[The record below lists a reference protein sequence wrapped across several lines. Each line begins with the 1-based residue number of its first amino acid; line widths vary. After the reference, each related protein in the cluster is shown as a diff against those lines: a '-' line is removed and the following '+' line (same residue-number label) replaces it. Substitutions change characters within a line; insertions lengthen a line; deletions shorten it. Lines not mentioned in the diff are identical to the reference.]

1 VVSMIGV
8 EEKMH
13 NLRWFLGMFLL
24 AGLLALIAPAAPAL
38 ADGIIIVDP
47 PPNVPPVRLD
57 EALTI
62 KYHRV
67 TVTIED
73 QVATTRVDQL
83 FLNEN
88 SWTAE
93 GTYVFPLPKG
103 AAVSEF
109 VMWVDGQPVKAEILE
124 ADEARRIYDDIV
136 RTMRDPAL
144 LEYVGQDLVKASIFP
159 IPAGEERRIEL
170 EYSQVLPAD
179 NGLVHYVYPLSTEK
193 FSARPLEEV
202 AIRVEIAS
210 QDPIKA
216 VYSPSHEV
224 FIERDGEYRA
234 VVGLEQSDVLP
245 DKDFE
250 LYYSVSPEAIGL
262 NLLTYKEAGQDG
274 FFLLLVA
281 PNVEVDQEAV
291 VARDLILVLD
301 VSGSMEGEKLAQAKN
316 AATYILQHLNVEDR
330 FAIIAFSTGLRTYRP
345 ELAPASDG
353 PEAVAFVER
362 LEALG
367 GTDINRALLEGLA
380 LAQGERPATLIFLT
394 DGLATEGEVDT
405 PDILANVSNAAGR
418 HVQLFSFGVG
428 DDVDTD
434 LLDAL
439 ALDHGG
445 TSAYVRPGQR
455 IDEEVSAFYSKV
467 STPVLADV
475 AINFGGIQV
484 EQLYPDRIPDLFAGS
499 QLVLVGRYREG
510 GPGAITLSG
519 SVNGERMTFDYP
531 DQSWRTNGGDD
542 FIPRLWATRAIGYYL
557 TQIRLQGEKP
567 EWIQTVVE
575 LSIRYGIITPY
586 TSFLIEEDD
595 IFTQTGRER
604 VVEGAQEEMEALSA
618 EPPFGADAVEKA
630 AEAGAMRNLEAPMAL
645 PTMVAPGQGGEPV
658 QVAELI
664 KYVGSKTFVLRDG
677 VWIDTAYD
685 PATMDAT
692 QVGFMSDGY
701 LELVV
706 AVPEL
711 GDYFA
716 LGERVIAVYDD
727 MAYETVNG
735 PGEEVTIPTD
745 SGSTSTEP
753 TLPDDP
759 PVTDIPVDQPG
770 DEARK
775 GGGGLCG
782 GAIALPLVLVGAAL
796 VAGRRREG

>member
-1 VVSMIGV
+1 VVSMIKL
-8 EEKMH
+8 EEKMY
-13 NLRWFLGMFLL
+13 NLRWFLGLVLL
-24 AGLLALIAPAAPAL
+24 AGLLELVAPAAPAL

-47 PPNVPPVRLD
+47 PPNVPPIRLD

-67 TVTIED
+67 SVTIED

-93 GTYVFPLPKG
+93 GTYIFPLPKG

-109 VMWVDGQPVKAEILE
+109 IMWVDGQPVTAEILE
-124 ADEARRIYDDIV
+124 AGEARRIYDDIV

-159 IPAGEERRIEL
+159 IPAGEERRVEL

-250 LYYSVSPEAIGL
+250 LYYSMSPEAIGL

-274 FFLLLVA
+274 FFLLLAA

-316 AATYILQHLNVEDR
+316 AATYILQHLNAEDR
-330 FAIIAFSTGLRTYRP
+330 FAIIAFSTGLRTYQP
-345 ELAPASDG
+345 KLAPASDG

-475 AINFGGIQV
+475 AIDFGGIQV

-645 PTMVAPGQGGEPV
+645 PTMAPSASGESV

-664 KYVGSKTFVLRDG
+664 KYVGSKTFVFRDG

-685 PATMDAT
+685 PETMEAM

-701 LELVV
+701 LDLVV

-716 LGERVIAVYDD
+716 LGERVIAVHEGT
-727 MAYETVNG
+727 AYETVSG
-735 PGEEVTIPTD
+735 PGEAVTIPTEP
-745 SGSTSTEP
+745 GSISTEAP
-753 TLPDDP
+753 TPNEP
-759 PVTDIPVDQPG
+759 PVTDVPVDQPG
-770 DEARK
+770 EEGPK
-775 GGGGLCG
+775 GGSGLCG

-796 VAGRRREG
+796 VVGRRREG